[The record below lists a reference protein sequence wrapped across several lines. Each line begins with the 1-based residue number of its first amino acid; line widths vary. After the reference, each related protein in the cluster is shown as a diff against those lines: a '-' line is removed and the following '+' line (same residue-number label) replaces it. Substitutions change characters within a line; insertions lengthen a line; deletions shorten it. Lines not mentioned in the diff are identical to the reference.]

1 MWHDGRRWKRD
12 SGSGGGRK
20 AAVVDGRDGGG
31 KKEECNVQAALY
43 FQIQTPPK
51 EADAKMKA
59 KMRAE

>member
-1 MWHDGRRWKRD
+1 VWHDGRRWKRD
-12 SGSGGGRK
+12 SGSGGGWK
-20 AAVVDGRDGGG
+20 AAVVNGRDGGG
-31 KKEECNVQAALY
+31 KKEECNVHAALY

>member
-1 MWHDGRRWKRD
+1 VWHDGRRWKRD

-20 AAVVDGRDGGG
+20 AVVVNGGG